1 MRRALLLIAALH
13 ATGCLSS
20 SYRIR
25 PDELQRLAQTDP
37 EARWQRVRAVQG
49 IGTDAQPPGAVVI
62 APVAF
67 VPDPLG
73 VALVPGWTHPRHG
86 GRPQVAPAP
95 PPASRP
101 SGGRGGGGGGGG
113 GRGGLD
119 AWVVAAVVVAAAVG
133 AFVLAGV
140 EGARYDGWIAT
151 NPDEPLYLD
160 MGDGVSVVPISQLSP
175 ALAAQSRGATV
186 YEGYAPRFM
195 RLGRAPLDRVG
206 FTLQSSAVI
215 AMIPGSREGE
225 GAWAYGGRAFFGGFP
240 MQQIGV
246 GLLADVVSNGPET
259 LVRVGAEAQVMPVTW
274 VGAYVGGGYASAYRA
289 QPTRSDPAP
298 WFHAGAQAE
307 LPITTRL
314 SVLGRAGAQ
323 WTGIGAGG
331 TWGPAFSLG
340 LAVY

>member
-1 MRRALLLIAALH
+1 MRRALLLTAALH
-13 ATGCLSS
+13 AAGCLSA

-49 IGTDAQPPGAVVI
+49 IGGDAPPSGTAVV

-67 VPDPLG
+67 VPDPIG
-73 VALVPGWTHPRHG
+73 VALMPGVVHPRRV
-86 GRPQVAPAP
+86 GRPQVAPA
-95 PPASRP
+95 PASRP

-113 GRGGLD
+113 GGGRLD
-119 AWVVAAVVVAAAVG
+119 AWAIAAVVVGAAVG
-133 AFVLAGV
+133 AFLLAGV

-160 MGDGVSVVPISQLSP
+160 IGDGVAVVPISQLSP

-186 YEGYAPRFM
+186 YEGYAPRFT
-195 RLGRAPLDRVG
+195 RLGRAPLNRVG

-215 AMIPGSREGE
+215 GVIPGSRENE

-240 MQQIGV
+240 IQQLGI

-259 LVRVGAEAQVMPVTW
+259 LVRVGAEAQVMPITW
-274 VGAYVGGGYASAYRA
+274 VGAYAGGGYASAYRA
-289 QPTRSDPAP
+289 EPTRSNPAP
-298 WFHAGAQAE
+298 WFHAGAQVE
-307 LPITTRL
+307 GPITTRL

-331 TWGPAFSLG
+331 TWGPAFALG